1 MQMIFSTNGMR
12 KHTIVEKNV
21 NIVSSLPPVKKQKE
35 LLSSELTAQQL
46 RYGMLIRLQNVT
58 NCTSC
63 DK

>member
-12 KHTIVEKNV
+12 KHTIVEQKV
-21 NIVSSLPPVKKQKE
+21 NIVSSLPPVKKEKE
-35 LLSSELTAQQL
+35 ISPTELTAQQL
-46 RYGMLIRLQNVT
+46 RYAMLIRLQNVT

>member
-12 KHTIVEKNV
+12 KHTIVEQNV
-21 NIVSSLPPVKKQKE
+21 NIVSSLPPVKKDKE
-35 LLSSELTAQQL
+35 LSPAKLTPQQL

>member
-12 KHTIVEKNV
+12 KHAIVEQKVNV
-21 NIVSSLPPVKKQKE
+21 VSSLPPVKKEKN
-35 LLSSELTAQQL
+35 LLSTELTAQQL
-46 RYGMLIRLQNVT
+46 RYAMLVRLQNVT